1 MAPKT
6 ERRREPRA
14 KPTRDL
20 TLRLTG
26 QPAAAEIRDISVNGV
41 CCTTTQAVPVLT
53 QVHLVLMV
61 PTPRGPREIPCGG
74 AVVRS
79 VKETAAPGSHA
90 AEPYETAIYFTDI
103 READRS
109 VLAAYVAARRDAGA
123 TA

>member
-1 MAPKT
+1 MAPRT

-41 CCTTTQAVPVLT
+41 CCMTATAVPVLT

-61 PTPRGPREIPCGG
+61 PSSRGSREIPCGG
-74 AVVRS
+74 AVVRC
-79 VKETAAPGSHA
+79 VKDGDAAAHA
-90 AEPYETAIYFTDI
+90 SAPYETAIYFTDI

-123 TA
+123 VA